1 MFSMTIRPE
10 VLASLREQYPAG
22 CTVVLEQMSDP
33 YREMPAGMTLRHSTA
48 LTASA
53 ESTKHTTPERCPE
66 MGSALSCWKGVS
78 LERLVYLEWHT

>member
-33 YREMPAGMTLRHSTA
+33 YREMPAGMTGKVIHVDDAGGIHVAWSNGSTLAA
-48 LTASA
+48 LYGFD
-53 ESTKHTTPERCPE
+53 RI
-66 MGSALSCWKGVS
+66 
-78 LERLVYLEWHT
+78 RRID